1 MEINGFRLGR
11 KIAET
16 ELCSVHNAIDLA
28 TSKTVSVRIFHH
40 KLSRHPGFCTGFSRF
55 AESVQGERIG
65 VMVTLLQHGADEQA
79 CYAVTDYFPCLP
91 LLQTQPVQMPAKAV
105 LQGGIEIAATLELL
119 HGRGLVHA
127 ALRPGNLFFNDQLKL
142 TLGLGINRPEGPSAR
157 PLPIDTAAAA
167 LYLPPE
173 GGDGP
178 AADWYA
184 LGICLYQQLIGQ
196 PPFDTSDLERQLK
209 QKHQGLLLMTENG
222 HQALLPLF
230 QGLLHP
236 DPERRIRSTD
246 AFWDQADTGGYRLLR
261 PRFAAEPTAETAVV
275 GEQAG
280 TPSGGAE
287 PSKKQPP
294 RTGPDAGDSEHKP
307 ASRRPMF
314 IGIAAIVVAGIAA
327 LALLWPQAPDSPVT
341 PAASNDSPPAAS
353 TAPQPAAIPAPAA
366 KAAEAEAGGATIAAV
381 PPLPDE
387 LPEDEQR
394 FLLARSLFAEGR
406 PGQALM
412 SVNEALRINPQNRD
426 ASRLRQSI
434 LDELE
439 IRSILKRA
447 EEQLLAGRLST
458 PPGDNALE
466 SYRSLAALLPKGD
479 PRMQR
484 GLSRIANRFLELS
497 RKAVAQRRLDDA
509 RQLADTGARLFPSF
523 APLKALKEDIGRQI
537 EQQRVAEQKQQQEAR
552 KLEQI
557 RKIEQAR
564 QQKQQQLASK
574 RKQLG
579 NRFKRALAANKPLQT
594 GVDQATAIYQELVK
608 LKTPASQLQPL
619 RKQLVAARIRLS
631 EQQLAQDQFE
641 AANQT
646 LQQGLRLGDDSGA
659 LQRQINRLQQAIE
672 QRQQQ
677 QHADNLLAE
686 ARLLIESANASTTDL
701 DRAAQLIGQVSTFA
715 ASDPRIDELKSQLLR
730 ASDRQAAAA
739 IESGRL
745 DDAARYID
753 LGLTQ
758 SPGDSGLVAR
768 RQQLEEA
775 RNRAKRRSVPV
786 IGTF

>member
-1 MEINGFRLGR
+1 VEINGYRLGR

-40 KLSRHPGFCTGFSRF
+40 KLSRHPGFCTGFSHF
-55 AESVQGERIG
+55 AGSVQGERVG
-65 VMVTLLQHGADEQA
+65 AMVTLLQYGADEQA

-119 HGRGLVHA
+119 HGRGLVHG

-157 PLPIDTAAAA
+157 PLPVDTAAAA

-173 GGDGP
+173 GGNEA

-184 LGICLYQQLIGQ
+184 LGVCLYQQLTGQ
-196 PPFDTSDLERQLK
+196 PPFDSTDLERQLK
-209 QKHQGLLLMTENG
+209 QKHQGLLLMPGNG
-222 HQALLPLF
+222 HQSLLPLF
-230 QGLLHP
+230 QSLLHP
-236 DPERRIRSTD
+236 DPERRTGSTD
-246 AFWDQADTGGYRLLR
+246 AFWDQADAGGYRLLR
-261 PRFAAEPTAETAVV
+261 PRFAAEPTGETA
-275 GEQAG
+275 QA
-280 TPSGGAE
+280 SE
-287 PSKKQPP
+287 PAAAPISSTAPPKKHPP
-294 RTGPDAGDSEHKP
+294 GSRPEAGDSEHEP
-307 ASRRPMF
+307 ASRRPMI
-314 IGIAAIVVAGIAA
+314 IGIVAVVIAGIAA
-327 LALLWPQAPDSPVT
+327 LVLLWPRAPDTPV
-341 PAASNDSPPAAS
+341 AGSDSPPAAATPS
-353 TAPQPAAIPAPAA
+353 PAPVIPTPAPKAA
-366 KAAEAEAGGATIAAV
+366 AAEAGATTTLVAE

-426 ASRLRQSI
+426 AARLRQSI

-509 RQLADTGARLFPSF
+509 RQLADSGARLFPGF
-523 APLKALKEDIGRQI
+523 TPLQALKEDIDRQI
-537 EQQRVAEQKQQQEAR
+537 EQRRVAEQKRRQEAR
-552 KLEQI
+552 KQEQI

-564 QQKQQQLASK
+564 QQKRQQLASK
-574 RKQLG
+574 RRQLE
-579 NRFKRALAANKPLQT
+579 NRFKRALAANTPLQT
-594 GVDQATAIYQELVK
+594 GVDQATAAYQELVQ
-608 LKTPASQLQPL
+608 LKTPASQLQPM
-619 RKQLVAARIRLS
+619 RKQLVAARIRLA
-631 EQQLAQDQFE
+631 EQQMAQGQFE

-686 ARLLIESANASTTDL
+686 ARILIESASASTVDL
-701 DRAAQLIGQVSTFA
+701 DRAAQLIGQVATFA
-715 ASDPRIDELKSQLLR
+715 GSDPRIGELKTQLLR

-739 IESGRL
+739 IEAGRL

-753 LGLTQ
+753 LGLAQ
-758 SPGDSGLVAR
+758 SPDDSGLLAR
-768 RQQLEEA
+768 RQQLEDA
-775 RNRAKRRSVPV
+775 RNRARRRSVPV